1 MNLNL
6 DQYLYLFLYTCI
18 FITVAGARLFVGL
31 EDVRDIVCKEQEKPK
46 KPEKQTD
53 TIETQQQYE
62 DQDCVLV
69 PISDLFLRSRGINE
83 LELASA
89 EADQDITFLKVGKGK
104 GVGKGKAKGRGSAR
118 MTRTQAKHLQQM
130 KETLATKCKWTN

>member
-1 MNLNL
+1 MS
-6 DQYLYLFLYTCI
+6 
-18 FITVAGARLFVGL
+18 
-31 EDVRDIVCKEQEKPK
+31 KEQQEENQD
-46 KPEKQTD
+46 KPEKRTD
-53 TIETQQQYE
+53 TVETQQPYE
-62 DQDCVLV
+62 DEDCVLV

-104 GVGKGKAKGRGSAR
+104 GVGKGKAKGRGSGR

-130 KETLATKCKWTN
+130 KEVLATKCKWTN